1 MAVEYSGYG
10 LYVGEKSADRVLSD
24 CLAVY
29 DYLVNC
35 LKVAESDIILF
46 GRSIGSS
53 PSCFIAK
60 ERPNVGAMI
69 LLSPFKS
76 LREVAKDHVG
86 KILSYILAERYRNI
100 DLIKH
105 CKCPVMIIHGQN
117 DSLIHVS
124 HSQALKANCGS
135 SICKLITPSHMDH
148 NQFKL

>member
-1 MAVEYSGYG
+1 VT
-10 LYVGEKSADRVLSD
+10 
-24 CLAVY
+24 
-29 DYLVNC
+29 C
-35 LKVAESDIILF
+35 LKVAEEDIILF

-60 ERPNVGAMI
+60 ERPKVGAMV

-105 CKCPVMIIHGQN
+105 SKCPVMIIHGQN

-124 HSQALKANCGS
+124 HSQALKSSCGS
-135 SICKLITPSHMDH
+135 
-148 NQFKL
+148 